1 MDTLLNVADE
11 KKRTKICNRHMLEVF
26 MLACFKCLA
35 ELLKFGGE
43 ETDPM
48 AES

>member
-1 MDTLLNVADE
+1 MDTHLNVADE
-11 KKRTKICNRHMLEVF
+11 KKRTTICNRHMLEVF
-26 MLACFKCLA
+26 MLSCFN